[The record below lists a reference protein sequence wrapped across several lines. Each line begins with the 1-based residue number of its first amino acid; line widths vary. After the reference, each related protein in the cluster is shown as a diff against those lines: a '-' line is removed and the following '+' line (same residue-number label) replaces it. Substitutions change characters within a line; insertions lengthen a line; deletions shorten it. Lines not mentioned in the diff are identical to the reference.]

1 MLLVAQQPAGVE
13 HHGGARGQAEIKGD
27 LHG

>member
-1 MLLVAQQPAGVE
+1 MMLVAQQPAGVE
-13 HHGGARGQAEIKGD
+13 HHRGARGQAEIKGD